1 MRMVKTFI
9 TTYRSF
15 CTPGQIITKLL
26 QRFDVPAHLT
36 AEELPVQLR
45 VCNVLRLWSEV
56 GPLSLFEGGV
66 CVNFAHD
73 GDGQAHIDECSPE
86 ELTMLENFVETKLRN
101 SQGYSKYGEKIS
113 ELISKVS
120 HSLTH
125 TLSVALSRS

>member
-56 GPLSLFEGGV
+56 GPLSLFEAMCV
-66 CVNFAHD
+66 CV
-73 GDGQAHIDECSPE
+73 
-86 ELTMLENFVETKLRN
+86 
-101 SQGYSKYGEKIS
+101 
-113 ELISKVS
+113 
-120 HSLTH
+120 
-125 TLSVALSRS
+125 